1 MIALSEK
8 GDSFGTT
15 TTETKPNEV
24 SASTP
29 ETAPERPAGLPEK
42 FESWEAMAK
51 SYAELERKLA
61 GGKTETTPETE
72 KVKQPDDFTV
82 KPEGEKTAET
92 SEDIGLEN
100 VLERAGFD
108 YTKLTTEFAE
118 LGDFKP
124 ETREGLYKTFGKEL
138 VDNYMAG
145 QRAEGQLIRNK
156 IMGGIGGEENY
167 QALGAWLAR
176 TMTPAQ
182 LAHYNEQVSSSNVE
196 VVEATVQAQ
205 YARYTQAHGSQ
216 PQRTLSGTTT
226 AAPAGDVFRSQAE
239 VTAAMSDPRYNTD
252 PAYRQTLYAKLDRSN
267 IYGG

>member
-42 FESWEAMAK
+42 FDSWEAMAK

-61 GGKTETTPETE
+61 GGKTDAPATETE
-72 KVKQPDDFTV
+72 KAKQPDDFTIQ
-82 KPEGEKTAET
+82 PETEKAAET
-92 SEDIGLEN
+92 SEDMGLEN
-100 VLERAGFD
+100 LLERAGFE
-108 YTKLTTEFAE
+108 YGKLQAEVAE

-124 ETREGLYKTFGKEL
+124 ETREGLYKTFGREA
-138 VDNYMAG
+138 VEAFMSG
-145 QRAEGQLIRNK
+145 QRAEGQLIRNR
-156 IMGGIGGEENY
+156 IMGSVGGEENY
-167 QALGAWLAR
+167 SAMGAWLAR

-182 LAHYNEQVSSSNVE
+182 LAHYNEQVSSTNVE

-205 YARYTQAHGSQ
+205 YARYTQEHGSQ
-216 PQRTLSGTTT
+216 PQRLISGTTS
-226 AAPAGDVFRSQAE
+226 AAPSSDVFKSQAE
-239 VTAAMSDPRYNTD
+239 ITAAMSDPRYATD
-252 PAYRQTLYAKLDRSN
+252 PAYRQALYAKLDRSN
-267 IYGG
+267 